1 MNEDQEL
8 DKLKLYSVNAS
19 LINLVLLMPI
29 TFLLGAFRNQTT
41 QFSSI
46 TVINLIIGPL
56 ASIIF
61 NVMIVRLH
69 YPEKDQA
76 RM

>member
-1 MNEDQEL
+1 MSEDQEL
-8 DKLKLYSVNAS
+8 DKLKRYSVNAS
-19 LINLVLLMPI
+19 LFNLVLLMPI
-29 TFLLGAFRNQTT
+29 QFLLMAFRNQTT
-41 QFSSI
+41 QLTSI
-46 TVINLIIGPL
+46 TVINLIVGPL

-69 YPEKDQA
+69 FPEKDQA

>member
-1 MNEDQEL
+1 
-8 DKLKLYSVNAS
+8 
-19 LINLVLLMPI
+19 MPI
-29 TFLLGAFRNQTT
+29 TFLLGALRNQTT

-69 YPEKDQA
+69 YPEKDHA